1 MDLWGVGCVYFEML
15 SLYPLFPG
23 EKNEINQI
31 DKIIQTIGP
40 PSQKLLEK
48 WRKQASHISF
58 DFDVNAARK
67 SLASKLPHVSRECIE
82 VIEGL
87 LEYDPE
93 ERLTATQAKNHAYFR
108 EVREQETK
116 RYRQVTSIRTREK
129 ERESSYEK

>member
-48 WRKQASHISF
+48 WRKQASHINF
-58 DFDVNAARK
+58 DFDLNAAK
-67 SLASKLPHVSRECIE
+67 KTLMSKLPHVSKECIE
-82 VIEGL
+82 LIEGL
-87 LEYDPE
+87 LEYDPD
-93 ERLTATQAKNHAYFR
+93 ERLTATEAKNHPYFR
-108 EVREQETK
+108 DVRDQEAK

-129 ERESSYEK
+129 DRESSYEK